1 MPVRI
6 TVMIFRLCVLVAL
19 VLGILK
25 WVGVLGGSLINIH
38 MLFGILVTF
47 SLWALGYF
55 ILRAPKGA
63 SLGLGIGA
71 FVLGIVIIAVGASQV
86 SFPPSLA
93 VQIIHLLL
101 GLSGAGL
108 GEAIAGRYKRFNAA
122 SA

>member
-1 MPVRI
+1 MAVRI
-6 TVMIFRLCVLVAL
+6 TVMILRLSVLVAL

-25 WVGVLGGSLINIH
+25 WVGVLGSSIINIH
-38 MLFGILVTF
+38 MLFGSLVVC
-47 SLWALGYF
+47 SLWGLGYF

-71 FVLGIVIIAVGASQV
+71 FVLGFVILIVGASQV
-86 SFPPSLA
+86 SFPPPLA

-108 GEAIAGRYKRFNAA
+108 GEAIAGRYKRLNATNA
-122 SA
+122 